1 MIGFDDLPLEFI
13 LLISKLLEGL
23 IVLGGELANVDVA
36 VLVRIQVVEEL
47 VDDLGAMII
56 IHTVLRKEQIHL
68 VFVDLSISIQV

>member
-68 VFVDLSISIQV
+68 VFVDLSIAV